1 MRARAAT
8 WSGCAIFGQC
18 CAQLPARM
26 ALVIFAS
33 CSLCFPGTRQL
44 PRLLAVRSSFEKIV
58 AALPPPPLV
67 LSGVIICCSMPR
79 CINASRW
86 HGHQGTRRPLSGVS
100 GTPRRARH
108 FVLVLHPVIRIE
120 IWFPESAAN
129 RQGGSTTLF
138 GAWLAML
145 HTSRSNRL
153 MLHRHGIAPLA
164 LLPGTVGAAMDG
176 VPLSRPFPCPDV
188 Q

>member
-1 MRARAAT
+1 MPAAVF
-8 WSGCAIFGQC
+8 A
-18 CAQLPARM
+18 LPALFGRLWQPAAWKFPPC
-26 ALVIFAS
+26 AL
-33 CSLCFPGTRQL
+33 G
-44 PRLLAVRSSFEKIV
+44 
-58 AALPPPPLV
+58 
-67 LSGVIICCSMPR
+67 LSCCSMPR
-79 CINASRW
+79 CISASRW
-86 HGHQGTRRPLSGVS
+86 HGHQGTRRPLSGLS

-108 FVLVLHPVIRIE
+108 FVLVLRPVVRIE

-138 GAWLAML
+138 GAWMAML

-164 LLPGTVGAAMDG
+164 LLPGTVDAAMDG

-188 Q
+188 QTTASERLAGRQSPLRSRPTRR